1 MHKTIKASAVAIALL
16 ATATAARAADERP
29 WLNVSLG
36 ADERAKAAL
45 AAMTLDEKLR
55 LIFGF
60 TSPSAQ
66 DLAKIPDD
74 IVSPELKAYV
84 VAHEIKGAAGFVP
97 GIPRLGIP
105 DQTQTDASMGVRDAE
120 IPSTVLPSS
129 LATASSFDPAV
140 SEAGGAMIGAEAKAA
155 GFNTFL
161 AGGVNLAREPRNGRN
176 FEYTGED
183 PLLAG
188 TMAGGLIRGIQSA
201 HMISTVKHFAVN
213 DQESQRTTV
222 DVTIAPEAMRVSDL
236 LAFEF
241 AYERGRPTSVMCS
254 YNLVNGRWA
263 CENDYLLNEVLK
275 QDWGFKGFVMSDWGA
290 VHSTADA
297 ANNGL
302 DQFTGFPCCNTDR
315 AEFAP
320 KNFKPAMAAGLIPAA
335 RLDDMVARQLWAL
348 FSTGAVDNP
357 PKPARIDYA
366 AHAAIAQ
373 KAAEESLVLLK
384 NDGNLL
390 PLKKVRSVAV
400 IGGHADVAV
409 LSGGGSSAV
418 TPVGGNPLPHEEPQK
433 WPGPV
438 MYLPSSP
445 VAALKAELRQA
456 KVAFDSGQDIAA
468 AVALA
473 RQSDV
478 AIVFVTK
485 WNGEG
490 FDARLELD
498 GNQDALVDAVAA
510 ANPRTIVV
518 VESGGAILMPWASRV
533 PAILEAFYPGIRGG
547 NAIARILTGKVNPS
561 GHLAISF
568 PASNDQLAHA
578 TIPGFG
584 KPDGI
589 PVHITYDEGGAIG
602 YKYYDVKAMRP
613 LFAFG
618 HGLSYTSFVLSTPT
632 AQADGNALKI
642 SVSLRNTGKIAGKAV
657 AQAYVAP
664 ADWQAAGWEAPK
676 RLGAF
681 AKAELKPGEQRS
693 VQLTVDPR
701 LLATWEAASN
711 AWTIRAGTYHVML
724 GQASDELPVSV
735 DVSLPE
741 AHWSAAAVSSPK

>member
-1 MHKTIKASAVAIALL
+1 MSKKMKASAFAALLL
-16 ATATAARAADERP
+16 ATPAVTEAADQRP
-29 WLNVSLG
+29 WLNPSLS
-36 ADERAKAAL
+36 AEDRAKAAL
-45 AAMTLDEKLR
+45 AAMTVDEKLR
-55 LIFGF
+55 LISGF

-66 DLAKIPDD
+66 DLAKVPDD
-74 IVSPELKAYV
+74 IVSPELKSYV
-84 VAHEIKGAAGFVP
+84 LAHEIKGAAGFVP
-97 GIPRLGIP
+97 GVPRLGIP

-120 IPSTVLPSS
+120 IPSTALPSS
-129 LATASSFDPAV
+129 LATAASFDPAV
-140 SEAGGAMIGAEAKAA
+140 SEAGGAMIGSEAKAT

-241 AYERGRPTSVMCS
+241 AYERGRPTSVMCA

-263 CENDYLLNEVLK
+263 CENDYLLNKVLK

-302 DQFTGFPCCNTDR
+302 DQFTGFPCCDTGR

-335 RLDDMVARQLWAL
+335 RLDDMVERQLWAL
-348 FSTGAVDNP
+348 FTTGAVDNP
-357 PKPARIDYA
+357 PKTAKIDYA

-373 KAAEESLVLLK
+373 KAAEDSLVLLK
-384 NDGNLL
+384 NEGGLL
-390 PLKKVRSVAV
+390 PLKGVRTVAV

-418 TPVGGNPLPHEEPQK
+418 TPVGGNPLPHEEPRT

-438 MYLPSSP
+438 MYLPSSA
-445 VAALKAELRQA
+445 VAALKAELPRA
-456 KVAFDSGQDIAA
+456 KVAFDSGQDITA

-473 RQSDV
+473 RASDV

-490 FDARLELD
+490 FDAKLELD
-498 GNQDALVDAVAA
+498 GNQDALVEAVAA

-518 VESGGAILMPWASRV
+518 VESGGAILMPWAGRT
-533 PAILEAFYPGIRGG
+533 PAILEAFYPGLRGG

-561 GHLAISF
+561 GHLPISF
-568 PASNDQLAHA
+568 PASNDQLARA

-589 PVHITYDEGGAIG
+589 PVHVSYDEGAAIG
-602 YKYYDVKAMRP
+602 YKYYDVKGLRP

-618 HGLSYTSFVLSTPT
+618 HGLSYTSFALSAP
-632 AQADGNALKI
+632 AARIDGKELKL
-642 SVSLRNTGKIAGKAV
+642 SVTLRNTGKLAGKSV
-657 AQAYVAP
+657 VQAYVAP
-664 ADWQAAGWEAPK
+664 ADWQSAGWEAPK

-681 AKAELKPGEQRS
+681 GKLELKPGEARS
-693 VQLTVDPR
+693 VEMTIDPR

-711 AWTIRAGTYHVML
+711 AWTIRAGTYHVL
-724 GQASDELPVSV
+724 FGQASDDLPVAV
-735 DVSLPE
+735 DVTLPE
-741 AHWSAAAVSSPK
+741 ARWSAASRGG

>member
-1 MHKTIKASAVAIALL
+1 MQKMIKASALATLLL
-16 ATATAARAADERP
+16 AAPAVAGAADQRP
-29 WLNVSLG
+29 WLSHSLT
-36 ADERAKAAL
+36 AEERAKAAL
-45 AAMTLDEKLR
+45 TAMTTDEKLR

-60 TSPSAQ
+60 NSPSAQ
-66 DLAKIPDD
+66 DLAKVPDD
-74 IVSPELKAYV
+74 IVSPELKSYV
-84 VAHEIKGAAGFVP
+84 LAHAVKGAAGFVP
-97 GIPRLGIP
+97 GVPRLGIP
-105 DQTQTDASMGVRDAE
+105 DQTQTDASMGVRDAQ
-120 IPSTVLPSS
+120 IPSTALPSS
-129 LATASSFDPAV
+129 LATAASFDPAV
-140 SEAGGAMIGAEAKAA
+140 SEAGGAMIASEAKAT

-188 TMAGGLIRGIQSA
+188 TMAGSLIRGIQSA

-241 AYERGRPTSVMCS
+241 AYERGHPTSVMCA
-254 YNLVNGRWA
+254 YHLVNGRWA
-263 CENDYLLNEVLK
+263 CENDYLLNKVLK

-320 KNFKPAMAAGLIPAA
+320 KNFKQAMAAGLIPAA
-335 RLDDMVARQLWAL
+335 RLDDMVERQLWAL
-348 FSTGAVDNP
+348 FTTGAVDDP
-357 PKPARIDYA
+357 PKAARIDYA

-373 KAAEESLVLLK
+373 KAAEDSLVLLK
-384 NDGNLL
+384 NEGGLL
-390 PLKKVRSVAV
+390 PLKGVRSVAV

-418 TPVGGNPLPHEEPQK
+418 TPVGGNPLPHEEPQT

-445 VAALKAELRQA
+445 VTALRAELKQA
-456 KVAFDSGQDIAA
+456 KIAFDSGRDIAA

-478 AIVFVTK
+478 TIVFVTK

-490 FDARLELD
+490 FDAKLELD
-498 GNQDALVDAVAA
+498 GNQDALVEAVVA
-510 ANPRTIVV
+510 ANPRTVVV
-518 VESGGAILMPWASRV
+518 VESGGAIAMPWASRT

-547 NAIARILTGKVNPS
+547 EAIARILTGKVNPS
-561 GHLAISF
+561 GHLPISF

-584 KPDGI
+584 KPDGA
-589 PVHITYDEGGAIG
+589 PAHITYDEGGAIG
-602 YKYYDVKAMRP
+602 YKWYDVKGMRP

-618 HGLSYTSFVLSTPT
+618 HGLSYTSFALSAP
-632 AQADGNALKI
+632 AAHVDGNALKI
-642 SVSLRNTGKIAGKAV
+642 SVSLRNTGKLAGRAV
-657 AQAYVAP
+657 VQAYVAP
-664 ADWQAAGWEAPK
+664 ADWQSAGWEGHK

-681 AKAELKPGEQRS
+681 AKADLKPGEARS
-693 VQLTVDPR
+693 VEMTVDWR
-701 LLATWEAASN
+701 LLATWQAASN
-711 AWTIRAGTYHVML
+711 AWTIRAGTYRVMF
-724 GQASDELPVSV
+724 GQASDELPLTVEV
-735 DVSLPE
+735 TLPD
-741 AHWSAAAVSSPK
+741 ASWSAANRGG

>member
-1 MHKTIKASAVAIALL
+1 MQKTMKASTLAVMLL
-16 ATATAARAADERP
+16 ATPTLAGAADQRT
-29 WLNVSLG
+29 WLNPSLG
-36 ADERAKAAL
+36 AGERAKAAL
-45 AAMTLDEKLR
+45 AAMTVDEKLR

-66 DLAKIPDD
+66 DLAKVPDD
-74 IVSPELKAYV
+74 IVSPELKSYV
-84 VAHEIKGAAGFVP
+84 LAHAIKGAAGFVP
-97 GIPRLGIP
+97 GVPRLGIP
-105 DQTQTDASMGVRDAE
+105 DQTQTDASMGVRDAQ

-129 LATASSFDPAV
+129 LATAASFDPAV
-140 SEAGGAMIGAEAKAA
+140 TEAGGAMIGSEAKAS

-241 AYERGRPTSVMCS
+241 AYERGRPTSVMCA

-263 CENDYLLNEVLK
+263 CENDYLLNKVLK

-302 DQFTGFPCCNTDR
+302 DQFTGFPCCSTDR

-320 KNFKPAMAAGLIPAA
+320 KNFKAAMAAGLIPAA
-335 RLDDMVARQLWAL
+335 RLDDMVERQLWAL

-357 PKPARIDYA
+357 PKAAKIDYA

-373 KAAEESLVLLK
+373 KAAENSLVLLK
-384 NDGNLL
+384 NEGDLL
-390 PLKKVRSVAV
+390 PLKGVRTLAV
-400 IGGHADVAV
+400 IGGHADQAV

-418 TPVGGNPLPHEEPQK
+418 TPIGGNPLPHEEPQR

-445 VAALKAELRQA
+445 VAALREELPRA

-468 AVALA
+468 ATTLA

-478 AIVFVTK
+478 AIVFVSK

-518 VESGGAILMPWASRV
+518 VESGGAILMPWAGRT

-561 GHLAISF
+561 GHLPISF

-584 KPDGI
+584 RPDGV
-589 PVHITYDEGGAIG
+589 PVHVTYDEGGAIG

-618 HGLSYTSFVLSTPT
+618 HGLSYTNFALSAP
-632 AQADGNALKI
+632 AARLDGKALKV
-642 SVSLRNTGKIAGKAV
+642 SVSLRNSGKLSGKSV
-657 AQAYVAP
+657 VQAYVAP
-664 ADWQAAGWEAPK
+664 ADWRSAGWEAPK

-681 AKAELKPGEQRS
+681 AKAELKPGEARS
-693 VQLTVDPR
+693 VEMTVDPR

-711 AWTIRAGTYHVML
+711 AWTVHAGTYRVMF
-724 GQASDELPVSV
+724 GQASDDLPATV
-735 DVSLPE
+735 DVTLPE
-741 AHWSAAAVSSPK
+741 ASWSASAPER